1 MEEFDWN
8 DRGGGDCGSDDHDP
22 LDGLIADYLA
32 ARLDPQQGRA
42 SSAFRISANDGPF
55 SRPGPLTDRRWLVVT
70 AAVAAASLL
79 VVIWIRRQPAAAD
92 QGSVES
98 FPLVVAG
105 QSAPRNE
112 APTSEPGEV
121 HVERV
126 AVTARAEPRLLEE
139 VVRFRTLD
147 EGIVVIDGRRP
158 VRKLRRQWFQRVA
171 WFDAS
176 TGARL
181 ERIVPREEL
190 VYVDIP
196 VN

>member
-8 DRGGGDCGSDDHDP
+8 DRGGDIRGSDDHDA
-22 LDGLIADYLA
+22 LDALIADYLA
-32 ARLDPQQGRA
+32 ARLDPQRGRA
-42 SSAFRISANDGPF
+42 SSAFRISANDRSF
-55 SRPGPLTDRRWLVVT
+55 SRSRPLTDRRWLVVT
-70 AAVAAASLL
+70 AALAAASLL
-79 VVIWIRRQPAAAD
+79 IVIWTRHQPAAVD
-92 QGSVES
+92 RGGVES

-105 QSAPRNE
+105 QAGPHDGAISP
-112 APTSEPGEV
+112 EPGEV

-126 AVTARAEPRLLEE
+126 AVTARTEPRLVEE

-158 VRKLRRQWFQRVA
+158 VRKLRRQWFQRLA